1 MKSMN
6 YFLPALFIVLLLTAC
21 NKDQRTSRRID
32 GDWTASV
39 FMGSVMNPGEEV
51 NFSFDKDEKGE
62 GKGLIE
68 VKDNWGTEVYAMK
81 YYIKN
86 DYLTIIVDEDPLVF
100 TINSLDRKKIKLTD
114 TYGDAT
120 VLEKD

>member
-1 MKSMN
+1 
-6 YFLPALFIVLLLTAC
+6 
-21 NKDQRTSRRID
+21 
-32 GDWTASV
+32 
-39 FMGSVMNPGEEV
+39 MGSVINQGEEV

-68 VKDNWGTEVYAMK
+68 VKDNWGTEIYAMK

-86 DYLTIIVDEDPLVF
+86 DYLTIIVDEDPMVF

-120 VLEKD
+120 ILEKD